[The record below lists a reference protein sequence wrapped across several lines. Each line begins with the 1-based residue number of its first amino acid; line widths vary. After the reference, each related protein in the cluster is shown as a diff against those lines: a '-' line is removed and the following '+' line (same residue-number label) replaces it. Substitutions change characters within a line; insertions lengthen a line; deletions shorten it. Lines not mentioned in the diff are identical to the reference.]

1 MVAIV
6 ASGSLTVQQGI
17 PVIMGT
23 NIGTSLTSTIVAL
36 YNIKER
42 EEFRLGFSAAI
53 IHDLFNWMTVM
64 VLLPLEMLTGFLH
77 RSSEYLVLTIFRGS
91 EPSTGHTVYF
101 LHAII
106 NPIVDAVV
114 ILKPPGLMN
123 CSFLSTVETSRESIE
138 ESSEELGMEEMDGVK
153 MVLMESSE
161 EDSDESGEDVS
172 EEDVFQDPLLPRK
185 GMVRPSF
192 VLNEGTR

>member
-77 RSSEYLVLTIFRGS
+77 RSSQYLVLTIFRGS

-106 NPIVDAVV
+106 DPIVDAVV

-123 CSFLSTVETSRESIE
+123 CSFLSTAETSQESFE
-138 ESSEELGMEEMDGVK
+138 ESSEELGMEEMDMAGLK
-153 MVLMESSE
+153 MVLMDLSE

-172 EEDVFQDPLLPRK
+172 EEAMFQDQLLPRK
-185 GMVRPSF
+185 GWNAL
-192 VLNEGTR
+192 VLCS